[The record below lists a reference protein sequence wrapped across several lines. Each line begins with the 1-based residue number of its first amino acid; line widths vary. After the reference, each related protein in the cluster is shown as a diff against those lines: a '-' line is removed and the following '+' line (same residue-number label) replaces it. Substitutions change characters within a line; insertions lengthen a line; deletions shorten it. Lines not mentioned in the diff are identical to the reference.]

1 MTKRVHVAI
10 RIILQVQNPRGCTL
24 ISSALSPSNREIYIH
39 RADWPH
45 VPLVFFMEP
54 VNYVPGLLLCSIP
67 YRYRPRH
74 ISSGTASFPH
84 RFYRPESDVAYV
96 LRKYGG
102 TYVWLYRGDRLFCHR
117 LFFVVDHSAVG
128 DPCSTINFSYV
139 EAY

>member
-1 MTKRVHVAI
+1 MFPGCYYAQSLIVTDRAI
-10 RIILQVQNPRGCTL
+10 YRREPLPFPIGFTDQVR
-24 ISSALSPSNREIYIH
+24 
-39 RADWPH
+39 
-45 VPLVFFMEP
+45 
-54 VNYVPGLLLCSIP
+54 
-67 YRYRPRH
+67 
-74 ISSGTASFPH
+74 
-84 RFYRPESDVAYV
+84 ESDVAYI